1 MITTDYKSI
10 REAYKEVKDSED
22 ISKSRQFYTSV
33 DTATGSYKDASLLAG
48 RITNDLQR
56 LDMRGEL
63 CGSFEVRLKHND
75 HDFGGYYSVD
85 IYNVDLEV
93 EEDSD
98 LYDIVDIYLYAG
110 YKQLEDIVKNYAV

>member
-10 REAYKEVKDSED
+10 REAYRVVKNSED
-22 ISKSRQFYTSV
+22 ISKSRQFYANV
-33 DTATGSYKDASLLAG
+33 DTATGNYKDGSLMAG

-75 HDFGGYYSVD
+75 HDFGGYYSVE
-85 IYNVDLEV
+85 IYSVELEV
-93 EEDSD
+93 EDDSE
-98 LYDIVDIYLYAG
+98 LYDIVDDYKYAG
-110 YKQLEDIVKNYAV
+110 YKQLEDIIKNYAV